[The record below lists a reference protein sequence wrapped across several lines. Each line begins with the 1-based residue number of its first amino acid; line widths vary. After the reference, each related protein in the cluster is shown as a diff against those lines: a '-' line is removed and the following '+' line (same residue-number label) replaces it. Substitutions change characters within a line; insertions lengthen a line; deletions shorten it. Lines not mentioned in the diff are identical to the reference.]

1 MTTREDFLSRWA
13 RRKAEAKSEP
23 HPVADEL
30 PPSAPAVLPEAEG
43 EANLPAA
50 PNEPDMLRDAPPD
63 EETRAEWISKL
74 EAVDLDTLNYKDDFT
89 VFMRGWV
96 PQALRNR
103 ALKRLWRTSDVFEV
117 LDGLN
122 DYDEDFSDAATI
134 IGEIKTR
141 WKLGRGFADV
151 EVEEEGEVEAMP
163 DETAEASAGESEEGS
178 DDAQADDGEGIA
190 IENETAAAKNGKDGD
205 DG

>member
-1 MTTREDFLSRWA
+1 MTTREDFLTRWA
-13 RRKAEAKSEP
+13 RRKAEAKTEP
-23 HPVADEL
+23 HPAADES
-30 PPSAPAVLPEAEG
+30 PPPAPAALPAAEA

-50 PNEPDMLRDAPPD
+50 PPEPDMLRDAPPD

-89 VFMRGWV
+89 VFMRNWV

-103 ALKRLWRTSDVFEV
+103 ALKRLWRTSEVFEV

-134 IGEIKTR
+134 IGEIKTS

-151 EVEEEGEVEAMP
+151 EVEAEGEVEAMP
-163 DETAEASAGESEEGS
+163 DETAEASAGEPEAGS
-178 DDAQADDGEGIA
+178 DDAQADDDEGA
-190 IENETAAAKNGKDGD
+190 ASENVAAAAKNGKDEDVG
-205 DG
+205 